1 MARPPRKVLQK
12 AVDKDM
18 PGYVVTRGKAGAG
31 PRGTKPDAV
40 SPELDALR
48 RKYLGDDA
56 GAAGQTAAAPPP
68 AADSGGA
75 PDAGDDDDAIVTV
88 APKDRSRDGRL
99 PGGRRAKRVVVSGKA
114 GKVIGRQG

>member
-31 PRGTKPDAV
+31 RRATKPDAV

-56 GAAGQTAAAPPP
+56 GAAGDAASAPPP
-68 AADSGGA
+68 AADAGGS
-75 PDAGDDDDAIVTV
+75 PGTGDDDAIVTV
-88 APKDRSRDGRL
+88 EPKDRSRDGGL

>member
-12 AVDKDM
+12 AVEKDM
-18 PGYVVTRGKAGAG
+18 PGYVVARGKAGAG
-31 PRGTKPDAV
+31 PRGTKSDAV

-68 AADSGGA
+68 AADAGGA
-75 PDAGDDDDAIVTV
+75 PDAGDDDAIVTV
-88 APKDRSRDGRL
+88 EPKDRSRDGRL
-99 PGGRRAKRVVVSGKA
+99 PGGRRAKRVVVSKA